1 MSTQTRKKNK
11 RSTLKDQSSTKKIR
25 NTLPKLRKIDY
36 SRKRTHYKL
45 NDTQKIRHKAIR
57 EGVEDERKYT
67 GKTRK
72 QAAIAKKARFNVL
85 RIYRRNN
92 NKKQCKIITKDMK
105 YMDKKYGL
113 GKTTNIC

>member
-11 RSTLKDQSSTKKIR
+11 RRTLKDQSSTKKIR
-25 NTLPKLRKIDY
+25 STLPKLRKIDY

-45 NDTQKIRHKAIR
+45 NDKPEKRHKAIR
-57 EGVEDERKYT
+57 EGVADERKYT

-85 RIYRRNN
+85 RIYRRNK